1 MRHRLTKRDMKVINF
16 LNQNQSLIS
25 SSEQLCKLFFSEN
38 SKSEESARV
47 ITRRRM
53 NALVEHGEV
62 NVYCRGL
69 GLSNLYYTT
78 KRRSLPKNINHVLMM
93 TEALVKLKESGIY
106 FDTKNVFTEVS
117 IKDIR
122 CDFIIREAEYGGIPV
137 SIVIE
142 VENTKS
148 ISQDKLDILQ
158 QIKKERKQGLHLDV
172 LQNSVMILIVQD
184 KELQP
189 EQKQKFFYTDTEF
202 SNITCIRN
210 AIQRVILQ
218 LEK

>member
-1 MRHRLTKRDMKVINF
+1 MKVIKF
-16 LNQNQSLIS
+16 LNQNPSLIC
-25 SSEQLCKLFFSEN
+25 SSEQLCKLFFSDN

-53 NALVEHGEV
+53 NALVQHEEV
-62 NVYCRGL
+62 NYYSRGL

-78 KRRSLPKNINHVLMM
+78 KRRSLPKNVNHVLMM

-106 FDTKNVFTEVS
+106 FDLKNVSTEVS

-122 CDFIIREAEYGGIPV
+122 CDIVIHEAEYGGIPV
-137 SIVIE
+137 TIVIE
-142 VENTKS
+142 VENTKT
-148 ISQDKLDILQ
+148 ISQDKLNLLQ
-158 QIKKERKQGLHLDV
+158 EIKKERKQGLHLEI
-172 LQNSVMILIVQD
+172 LPNSVMILIVQD
-184 KELQP
+184 KKLTP
-189 EQKQKFFYTDTEF
+189 EQNQKFFYTDTEF
-202 SNITCIRN
+202 TNISCIRN